1 LPDPILELHDI
12 TKRFDQVVALAGV
25 DFDLFV
31 GEVHTLL
38 GENGAGKSTLMSILS
53 GASHPDTG
61 TFLVRGEPVS
71 FRSPR
76 DGFAHGIGMV
86 HQHYQLVRT
95 LTAAENL
102 HLGWAETPLLANR
115 KRLIAR
121 AQELVVKYELG
132 VNVSRRVADMSVG
145 EQQRAEILRTLVRGA
160 NIIIL
165 DEPTAALTPQEAEG
179 LFAVIRHLVDDGKS
193 VIFISHKLAE
203 VMSISSRITVL
214 RRGKN
219 MGTLAAKDA
228 DELRLTRLMVGRE
241 VVSQTRPARSAPPGE
256 TILVADDLRAL
267 DDDGSL
273 GLQGASLSVAAG
285 EIVGVAGVAG
295 NGQRELSEVLTGLRK
310 VTAGKVTI
318 GGADLTNAGPRA
330 FLAAGVGHI
339 PEDRFSVGLAGNES
353 IETNAILKAFERPPV
368 ARGPL
373 IVRRESRRFANRLL
387 EHARVDAKTISAR
400 VRQLSGGN
408 AQRLL
413 VGREV
418 LNNPRLLVAC
428 HPTRGLDVAAIAE
441 VQRHLSEARTEG
453 LGVLLIAE
461 DLDEIIALADRIVV
475 MFEGRI
481 IDKFLSDEVDRDTLG
496 LRMAGSLADAG
507 SRSATAAAQGSD
519 R

>member
-1 LPDPILELHDI
+1 MPDPILELHDI

-25 DFDLFV
+25 DFDLFG
-31 GEVHTLL
+31 GEVHTVL

-102 HLGWAETPLLANR
+102 HIGWAETPLLVNR

-121 AQELVVKYELG
+121 AQELVSKYELG

-165 DEPTAALTPQEAEG
+165 DEPTAALAPQEAEG
-179 LFAVIRHLVDDGKS
+179 LFDVIRNLVGDGKS

-228 DELRLTRLMVGRE
+228 DELTLTRMMVGRD
-241 VVSQTRPARSAPPGE
+241 VINRMRPTGSARAGE
-256 TILVADDLRAL
+256 TILVADDLFAL

-273 GLQGASLSVAAG
+273 GLQGASLSVRAG

-295 NGQRELSEVLTGLRK
+295 NGQRELSEALTGLRK
-310 VTAGKVTI
+310 ITAGKITI
-318 GGADLTNAGPRA
+318 GGTDLSNANPRA

-339 PEDRFSVGLAGNES
+339 PEDRYSVGLAGNES
-353 IETNAILKAFERPPV
+353 IETNAILKAFERPPI
-368 ARGPL
+368 ARGPF
-373 IVRRESRRFANRLL
+373 IVQQESRRFAKRLL
-387 EHARVDAKTISAR
+387 EHARVEAKSISAR

-418 LNNPRLLVAC
+418 LNKPRLLVAC
-428 HPTRGLDVAAIAE
+428 HPTRGLDVAAMAE
-441 VQRHLSEARTEG
+441 VQRHLSEARAQG
-453 LGVLLIAE
+453 LAVLLIGE
-461 DLDEIIALADRIVV
+461 DLDELVALADRIVV

-481 IDKFLSDEVDRDTLG
+481 IDEFSSANVDLDTLG
-496 LRMAGSLADAG
+496 LRMAGSLADADSESTKAG
-507 SRSATAAAQGSD
+507 ARGT
-519 R
+519 RH